1 MRQTL
6 IDLIKR
12 SICFKYSLPN
22 GIIESSV
29 ISTQK
34 DDCYECY
41 DDNEITKIIYNAL
54 IDYSYNEYELDEAN
68 YQNLFTKA
76 LITKLHYTNDS
87 AKLQK
92 LGFYGEIL
100 LYVMLRIFYN
110 SNAAISRGYFYHIL
124 ENGETKGFDSYHFIE
139 NNGIPELW
147 FGEAKF
153 YQNMNSAIKTVLD
166 KISISLSNNYLS
178 ENIIALNEHKND
190 FNLEGTIIQKIVL
203 KWDDNPNI
211 NIIEELKSCNG
222 KLIYPIFIVG
232 QIDTDYDTTIKK
244 AINYIKEY
252 TIPEYSLDIDV
263 SIFFIFLPVINTA
276 KIKEDVVSWIET
288 KKPLI

>member
-6 IDLIKR
+6 VDLITS
-12 SICFKYSLPN
+12 SIYFKYSLPN
-22 GIIESSV
+22 GIIERSK
-29 ISTQK
+29 ISTQN
-34 DDCYECY
+34 DNCYGCDE
-41 DDNEITKIIYNAL
+41 DNRISEIIYNAL
-54 IDYSYNEYELDEAN
+54 IDYSYNEYELDESN

-76 LITKLHYTNDS
+76 LVTKLRYSNDS

-100 LYVMLRIFYN
+100 LYVMLRVFYN
-110 SNAAISRGYFYHIL
+110 SNPAISRGYFYHIL
-124 ENGETKGFDSYHFIE
+124 ENGETKGFDSYHFVE

-153 YQNMNSAIKTVLD
+153 YQNMNSAIKSVLD
-166 KISISLSNNYLS
+166 KISISLSNDYLS
-178 ENIIALNEHKND
+178 NNIIALTEHKND

-211 NIIEELKSCNG
+211 NIIDELKTCNG

-232 QIDTDYDTTIKK
+232 QIDTDYDSTIKK
-244 AINYIKEY
+244 AIEYIKEY
-252 TIPEYSLDIDV
+252 TVSEYSLDIDV
-263 SIFFIFLPVINTA
+263 SIFFIFLPVMNSA